1 MLSVNF
7 MGLQLK
13 NPLVVAAGP
22 WAKNHQ
28 TIQKAID
35 AGAGAV
41 ITETITME
49 KSNQIY
55 PRIYEK
61 DGELLNTTFHSTLS
75 FETWEE
81 ELHKLKKKGSAVICS
96 IRGSTPSELAY
107 IATRLER
114 WGADAL
120 EISLFTPIGVKLENV
135 LTEPQEIRDML
146 TPLARAVGIPFSV
159 LLPNHLACTNTY
171 VRAVESAGASAITA
185 IQTIK
190 ALWGVDLERQCS
202 RVPTFGGYSGPH
214 IFPITLAATATLSQL
229 LKHCQISAKGGVRT
243 AENVLECI
251 MLGAST
257 VQLGSAVLLNGY
269 GVITDMLQA
278 LEAWLRDHQ
287 VNSCDEIRG
296 VALNSLSSF
305 EDIDPLPAK
314 AVPCKTAGFT
324 AAEWSL
330 LENCCRACMANAL
343 HIDEGPTLR
352 LDRTRC
358 DGCGLCCSLSQG
370 LLEMQPVYPL

>member
-1 MLSVNF
+1 MPSVNF

-22 WAKNHQ
+22 WAKDHR

-41 ITETITME
+41 VTETITME

-81 ELHKLKKKGSAVICS
+81 ELHQLKKKGSAVICS

-190 ALWGVDLERQCS
+190 ALWGVDLEQQRS

-229 LKHCQISAKGGVRT
+229 LKNCQISAKGGVRT

-269 GVITDMLQA
+269 GVISDMLQT
-278 LEAWLRDHQ
+278 LETWLRGHHVD
-287 VNSCDEIRG
+287 SFDEIRG

-314 AVPCKTAGFT
+314 AVPCQTAGFT
-324 AAEWSL
+324 EAEWAL
-330 LENCCRACMANAL
+330 LEGCCRACMANAL
-343 HIDEGPTLR
+343 HIGEGPTLQ
-352 LDRTRC
+352 LDRARC

-370 LLEMQPVYPL
+370 LLEMKPVYPL